1 MSHERPARARRFQAT
16 PQLEPLGWD
25 DWFAERF
32 APFAANGFVSA
43 RVVADFGAEY
53 LVHDGDRSLRAVT
66 SRNMRNDGGPLP
78 AVGDW
83 VALKYREPAA
93 TIHGIVNRKTA
104 ISRKAAHLETTEQVL
119 AANVDV
125 VFVVA
130 SSQDVN
136 ARRIERYLT
145 MAWQSGAAPVA
156 VLTKCDIA
164 DSTADLRLSLA
175 AVALGTP
182 VLETSAMTGEGVET
196 LAEQLRPERTGV
208 LLGPSGVGKSSLINR
223 MAGTDVMKTRSVHR
237 SGEGR
242 HMTSHRELILLPGG
256 GMIIDT
262 PGLREAQL
270 WSGDEALGNL
280 FEDVERIAMDCRF
293 NDCQHRSEPGCAI
306 KVAIDEGDLDA
317 ERFQSYVKLQ
327 RELRFVASKSE
338 ARLRLEERKKW
349 KQIGLAAKVRGRLLG
364 S

>member
-1 MSHERPARARRFQAT
+1 MSFQAI
-16 PQLEPLGWD
+16 PQLAPLGWD

-32 APFAANGFVSA
+32 GPFATEGYVSA

-53 LVHDGDRSLRAVT
+53 LVHDGETSLRAVP

-83 VALKYREPAA
+83 VALIHRESAA
-93 TIHGIVNRKTA
+93 TIRGIVTRKTA
-104 ISRKAAHLETTEQVL
+104 ISRKAAHIEAKEQVL

-125 VFVVA
+125 AFVVA
-130 SSQDVN
+130 SAQDVN

-145 MAWQSGAAPVA
+145 MAWQSGAAPVV
-156 VLTKCDIA
+156 VLTKSDIA
-164 DSTADLRLSLA
+164 DSPDHLRLELE

-182 VLETSAMTGEGVET
+182 VMVTSAITGEGVEA
-196 LAEQLRPERTGV
+196 LAAQLQPARTGV
-208 LLGPSGVGKSSLINR
+208 LLGPSGAGKSTLINR
-223 MAGTDVMKTRSVHR
+223 MAGADVMKTGSVYR

-242 HMTSHRELILLPGG
+242 HMTTHRELIVLPGG

-270 WSGDEALGNL
+270 WTGDKALGHL

-293 NDCQHRSEPGCAI
+293 NDCGHRSEPGCAI
-306 KVAIDEGDLDA
+306 KAAIDDGSLDA
-317 ERFQSYVKLQ
+317 ERLRSYVKLQ
-327 RELRFVASKSE
+327 KELRFVASKSD

-349 KQIGLAAKVRGRLLG
+349 KQIGLAAKAGERLLG
-364 S
+364 G

>member
-1 MSHERPARARRFQAT
+1 MSFQSI
-16 PQLEPLGWD
+16 PQLAPLGWD

-32 APFAANGFVSA
+32 APFAAEGYVSA

-53 LVHDGDRSLRAVT
+53 LVHDGETSLRAVP

-83 VALKYREPAA
+83 VALKHREPAA
-93 TIHGIVNRKTA
+93 TIRGIVNRKTA
-104 ISRKAAHLETTEQVL
+104 ISRKAAHIETKEQVL

-130 SSQDVN
+130 SAQDVN

-145 MAWQSGAAPVA
+145 MAWQSGAAPVVVVA
-156 VLTKCDIA
+156 KSDIA
-164 DSTADLRLSLA
+164 DSLDDLRLELE

-182 VLETSAMTGEGVET
+182 VLVTSAMTGQGVEA
-196 LAEQLRPERTGV
+196 LMERLRPASSGV
-208 LLGPSGVGKSSLINR
+208 LFGPSGAGKSTLINR
-223 MAGTDVMKTRSVHR
+223 MAGAEVMKTSSVHR

-242 HMTSHRELILLPGG
+242 HVTTHRELIMLPGG

-270 WSGDEALGNL
+270 WTGDEALGNL

-293 NDCQHRSEPGCAI
+293 NDCEHRSEPDCAI
-306 KVAIDEGDLDA
+306 KVAIDGGSLEA
-317 ERFQSYVKLQ
+317 ERFQSYVKLR
-327 RELRFVASKSE
+327 RELRFVATKND
-338 ARLRLEERKKW
+338 ARLRLEERKRW
-349 KQIGLAAKVRGRLLG
+349 KQIGVDNKVRERLLDR
-364 S
+364 